1 MTNSFSFSL
10 MVGSLTV
17 LTPIRRGDDTEQ
29 KNIKIREVLMNNK
42 FIRGA
47 VGFAAV
53 SAITLSGGMAFAKDA
68 ISIAVPSFLT
78 GGAA

>member
-1 MTNSFSFSL
+1 
-10 MVGSLTV
+10 
-17 LTPIRRGDDTEQ
+17 
-29 KNIKIREVLMNNK
+29 MNNK

-78 GGAA
+78 GGAAFGGVVFAISGGLGFDTGFLAAFFCADFRSDL

>member
-1 MTNSFSFSL
+1 
-10 MVGSLTV
+10 MVESLTV

-53 SAITLSGGMAFAKDA
+53 SAITLSGGMALPKTPFQLL
-68 ISIAVPSFLT
+68 FRRF
-78 GGAA
+78 

>member
-1 MTNSFSFSL
+1 
-10 MVGSLTV
+10 
-17 LTPIRRGDDTEQ
+17 
-29 KNIKIREVLMNNK
+29 MNNK

-78 GGAA
+78 GGAAGPFGIPAMNGAKMVADAINAGKLPAPYLSLIHI